1 MIRALHPTDVFR
13 RLFLKDLRGENLA
26 QSQEQ
31 LMGAKPSEASRMAFF
46 RESLS
51 VHRDTLTLVAPSAS
65 RLSGLASIRS
75 RSGPRAW
82 EVTSLYL
89 APDCPDTC
97 MELLEGIGP
106 AVARLGAERVFLR
119 LRQEEPLLDSVRR
132 AGFLPAYEESIY
144 TGCGKDTVAQ
154 SETAAPLRP
163 KEAKDDYPLFRLY
176 NAATPAKMRPALGL
190 TLEEW
195 RDSRERGPARRVDMV
210 YGEGD
215 GIKGLISTSNCGK
228 RGWMELMV
236 LPEDTEALRAMIDY
250 GLAQLGGGTS
260 VMVLVPEYQLP
271 LQRILEDEGFTRAL
285 DCVTMVRALGVRVE
299 KKKPVPAGATPI

>member
-228 RGWMELMV
+228 QGWMELMV